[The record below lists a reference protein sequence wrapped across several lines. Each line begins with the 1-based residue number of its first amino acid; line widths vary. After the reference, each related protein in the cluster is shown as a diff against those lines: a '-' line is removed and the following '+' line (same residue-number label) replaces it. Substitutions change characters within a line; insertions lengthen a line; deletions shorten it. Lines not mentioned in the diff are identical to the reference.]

1 MKSCHGVGAAL
12 IIACV
17 CVPATAQDAK
27 LPEVVV
33 SADNARIDRSCRVV
47 IEPGAVIADS
57 DGDGVIHIVADGVT
71 VEFAPGSVLR
81 GAIVG
86 AGAGQTPW
94 DQLAGIGV
102 RVSGR
107 KDVRLVNAAVEGFKV
122 GVYADRADRFEIA
135 DARITDIYRQHLR
148 STPAAEDGG
157 DWLWPHENDNREWM
171 TNYGAAVVVE
181 RCEHAVIRGVRVRRS
196 QNGIVI
202 DRVNHAKV
210 YDNDCSFLSGWGLA
224 MWRSCDNVISRNA
237 LDFCIRGHS
246 EGVYNRG
253 QDSAGIL
260 CFEQCSRNVFVEN
273 SLTHGGDGFF
283 GFAGKEA
290 IGEKPAPPGFD
301 YEKAGCN
308 DNEFRGN
315 DFSYAAA
322 HGLELTFSKGNVV
335 RACSFDENAIC
346 GIWAGY
352 SRGMVIVD
360 NHFEGNG
367 GMAYGLE
374 NGAINIEHGSDNR
387 IAVNDFVNN
396 RTAIHLWWDD
406 DGTLLEMPG
415 VKAGY
420 KGVSGNQITGN
431 TIDINERHPFRAAR
445 DANLK
450 MTALRLRSTKPEQ
463 RNVHTNDYAGNT
475 VEITIPNGA
484 EFDVTQGCEPRRP
497 HWAQEEFD
505 LPPIKGEAIGRSR
518 PVGAMKHLS
527 GRAAIVMDE
536 WGPWDHQTPL
546 IRARSRS
553 GSEHVWEVFTAGGKF
568 AMAPETGGVAVR
580 AEPSGAS
587 GPVVLHVTALS
598 GVHAYRI
605 PLEIGGKPFELA
617 GTIVGAAWDIKAFAW
632 DEKSDPRKDLAAWRG
647 LAEAPGAVA
656 TRVESLRFA
665 YGHGGP
671 RDQACW
677 KEFGARAPGGD
688 HFGTIARATLPL
700 PKGRWRL
707 STLSDD
713 GVRVTV
719 NGKPVIENWTW
730 HAPTGDQGV
739 FDQPSDADVSIVVE
753 HFEIDGYAVLELVIE
768 RSE

>member
-1 MKSCHGVGAAL
+1 MKHHGLAAAL
-12 IIACV
+12 ILTMCG
-17 CVPATAQDAK
+17 PAAAQEA

-33 SADNARIDRSCRVV
+33 SADNTKIDRSCRVV
-47 IEPGAVIADS
+47 IAPDAVIADA
-57 DGDGVIHIVADGVT
+57 DGNGVIHIEADSVA
-71 VEFAPGSVLR
+71 VEFSPGSVLR
-81 GAIVG
+81 GAR
-86 AGAGQTPW
+86 AGTGPGQTPW
-94 DQLAGIGV
+94 DQLTGTGLRISGHKGV
-102 RVSGR
+102 RVL
-107 KDVRLVNAAVEGFKV
+107 KAAIEGFKV
-122 GVYADRADRFEIA
+122 GLYADNCPDLEIA

-148 STPAAEDGG
+148 STPVAEDGG

-181 RCEHAVIRGVRVRRS
+181 RSDRAVIRGVTVRRS
-196 QNGIVI
+196 QNGIII

-224 MWRSCDNVISRNA
+224 MWRSSDNVISRNA

-260 CFEQCSRNVFVEN
+260 CFEQCSRNLFVEN
-273 SLTHGGDGFF
+273 SLTHGGDGYF

-335 RACSFDENAIC
+335 RACTFDENAIC

-352 SRGMVIVD
+352 SRGMVILD

-367 GMAYGLE
+367 GMGYGLE

-387 IAVNDFVNN
+387 ISVNDFVNN
-396 RTAIHLWWDD
+396 RAAIHLWWDD
-406 DGTLLEMPG
+406 DGRLLEMPG

-431 TIDINERHPFRAAR
+431 TIDLNEHHPFTSER
-445 DANLK
+445 DAAAKLVV
-450 MTALRLRSTKPEQ
+450 LRLRSTDPGGKH
-463 RNVHTNDYAGNT
+463 VHTNDYAGNT

-484 EFDVTQGCEPRRP
+484 EFDITPGCEPRKP
-497 HWAQEEFD
+497 HWKQEEFD
-505 LPPIKGEAIGRSR
+505 LPPIKGETIGRTR
-518 PVGAMKHLS
+518 PVGAMKHLK

-553 GSEHVWEVFTAGGKF
+553 GAEHVWEVFTAGGKL
-568 AMAPETGGVAVR
+568 AVSQEAR
-580 AEPSGAS
+580 EVTVREEPNGESGA
-587 GPVVLHVTALS
+587 VVLRVAAPP
-598 GVHAYRI
+598 GVHAYRV
-605 PLEIGGKPFELA
+605 PLQIGGKPFEIA
-617 GTIVGAAWDIKAFAW
+617 GTIIGAAWDMRAFAW
-632 DEKSDPRKDLAAWRG
+632 DEKTDPRKDVAAWRA
-647 LAEAPGAVA
+647 LADAGGAVA
-656 TRVESLRFA
+656 TRVDSLRFP

-671 RDQACW
+671 RDQPCW
-677 KEFGARAPGGD
+677 KDQREKAPGGD
-688 HFGTIARATLPL
+688 HFGTIARASLPL
-700 PKGRWRL
+700 PKGRWRFT
-707 STLSDD
+707 TLSDD
-713 GVRVTV
+713 GVRVSV
-719 NGKPVIENWTW
+719 DGKPIIENWTW
-730 HAPTGDQGV
+730 HAPTRDEGV
-739 FDQPSDADVSIVVE
+739 FEQPQDGEVGIVVE
-753 HFEIDGYAVLELVIE
+753 HFEIDGYAVLELGIE
-768 RSE
+768 RAD